1 MIPITDLKSGATFK
15 EKGQIFEVTEYSHS
29 NIGRGSANIKIKA
42 KNLKTGESMQKT
54 YMSGAKVEEAEV
66 DKKKLQFLYKDHE
79 SLIFMNSNTFEQFPI
94 KSSVMGES
102 AKFLKEGESYDVL
115 VSENIVLVVQ
125 LPNLMS
131 FKVSETGP
139 GVRGDTVSN
148 VYKPATLD
156 NGLSV
161 KVPRF
166 INNGDIVKIDTKTHE
181 YVERISN

>member
-15 EKGQIFEVTEYSHS
+15 DKGQIFEVTEYAHKKV
-29 NIGRGSANIKIKA
+29 GRGSASIRIKA
-42 KNLKTGESMQKT
+42 RNLKTGESVQKT
-54 YMSGAKVEEAEV
+54 YISGAKVEEAEV

-94 KSSVMGES
+94 KSLVIGES
-102 AKFLKEGESYDVL
+102 AKFLKEGDSYDVL

-131 FKVSETGP
+131 LKVSETGP

-156 NGLSV
+156 NGLEI
-161 KVPRF
+161 KVPLF
-166 INNGDIVKIDTKTHE
+166 IKNGDTVKIDTRTQE
-181 YVERISN
+181 YVERVSK